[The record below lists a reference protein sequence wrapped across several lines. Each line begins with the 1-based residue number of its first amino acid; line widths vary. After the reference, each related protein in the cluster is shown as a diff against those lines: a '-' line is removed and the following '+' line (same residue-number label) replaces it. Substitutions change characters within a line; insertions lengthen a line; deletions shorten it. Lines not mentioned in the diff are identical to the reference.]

1 MTHPNAPAE
10 PSSKLLKLED
20 VTRVAV
26 VGVGQMG
33 RGIAQVCARAGY
45 EVSLCDV
52 DRASALD
59 ARQRLA
65 SQLAR
70 LVGKSKLTGEE
81 ATAIERRLLPCELEE
96 GVGPAQL
103 AIEAVSEDPRVK
115 LALFEE
121 LDRLAPRGALL
132 CSNTSSISITR
143 IAASTRRPELVEGV
157 HFMNP
162 VPTMQLVELIRGRV
176 TADTTHELLCA
187 FARKLGKTV
196 VTSQDH
202 PGFIVNRILIPML
215 NEACFAAGE
224 SVASVE
230 DIDLAIRLGLNHPM
244 GPFRLAD
251 LIGLDTVLSIA
262 EVLHRDLGDD
272 KYRPAVLLRNLVAAG
287 HLGVKSGRGFYVY
300 EGDTP
305 PRPAF

>member
-10 PSSKLLKLED
+10 PSSKLLKLDD

-33 RGIAQVCARAGY
+33 RGIALVCARAGY

-59 ARQRLA
+59 ARQRIA

-70 LVGKSKLTGEE
+70 LVGKNKLTGEE
-81 ATAIERRLLPCELEE
+81 ATGIERRLLPCELEA

-103 AIEAVSEDPRVK
+103 VIEAVSEEPRVK

-121 LDRLAPRGALL
+121 LDRLAPPGALL

-162 VPTMQLVELIRGRV
+162 VPTMQLVELIRGWV

-187 FARKLGKTV
+187 FARKIGKTV

-215 NEACFAAGE
+215 NEACFAAAE